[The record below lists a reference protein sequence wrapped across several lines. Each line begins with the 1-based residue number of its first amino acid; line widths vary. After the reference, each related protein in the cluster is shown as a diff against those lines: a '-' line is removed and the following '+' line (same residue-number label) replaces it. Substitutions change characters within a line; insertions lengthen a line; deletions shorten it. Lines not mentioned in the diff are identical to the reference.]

1 MRKVAVSIAGREA
14 TLGGAVEVAETGFTR
29 MRGLLGRKSLAPG
42 EGLWIRPSS
51 GVHTFGMQFPID
63 VIGLDA
69 SMTVVKLWQE
79 LRPQRMTALNL
90 RTRSVLE
97 LPAGLIAQTG
107 VKVGD
112 KITMPAAGTG
122 AAR

>member
-1 MRKVAVSIAGREA
+1 MRKVAVSIAGRES
-14 TLGGAVEVAETGFTR
+14 TLGSAVEVAETGFTR

-79 LRPQRMTALNL
+79 LKPQRLTALNW

-97 LPAGLIAQTG
+97 LPAGLIAASG
-107 VKVGD
+107 VQLGD
-112 KITMPAAGTG
+112 RVSMPVTG
-122 AAR
+122 ARR